1 MSKTEQQ
8 IQFHPAAD
16 IFPLMAGD
24 DIGELVADSR
34 DPGPREPILLL
45 LTEPSSMGETV
56 TAPASKSASNRC
68 CGPGSRR
75 ANPRSPLS

>member
-1 MSKTEQQ
+1 MTETENQ
-8 IQFHPAAD
+8 IQSPAAD

-24 DIGELVADSR
+24 DFAELIADSR
-34 DPGPREPILLL
+34 DPGKREPILLI
-45 LTEPSSMGETV
+45 LTEPSSTGETV